1 MYLLYNTSIR
11 YEVMGVTSQRLVLGL
26 FSIAPATGVVAPG
39 QSQSITVDCIAERQG
54 KHEEVWHLCMG
65 WSER

>member
-1 MYLLYNTSIR
+1 
-11 YEVMGVTSQRLVLGL
+11 MGVTSQRLVLGL